1 MKVIECMN
9 ELESNKLTLQSLQNE
24 YAQLKSENETKIET
38 LQEENTIVFILSF
51 IKHFIMCISS

>member
-1 MKVIECMN
+1 MKVIECTN

>member
-1 MKVIECMN
+1 MKVIECTN

-38 LQEENTIVFILSF
+38 LQEENTIVFIL
-51 IKHFIMCISS
+51 

>member
-1 MKVIECMN
+1 MKVIECTN

-38 LQEENTIVFILSF
+38 LQEENTIVFILLF